1 MGFPPFFDTFLRVK
15 GRSGFASLH
24 ERAPMSEP
32 TPLQTLLDTL
42 PQCGR
47 VEWIGIRPAR
57 GKPIRA
63 LDRVAITP
71 GKGLE
76 GDRFKGRDTSKRQ
89 VTLIQQEHLH
99 AIASCLHREAI
110 APEVFRRNIV
120 VSGLNLLAL
129 KGKQFRIGSVVLE
142 YTGLC
147 HPCSKMET
155 ALGPGGYNAMRGHG
169 GITTRVVM
177 AGEISLGDDVRAY
190 E

>member
-1 MGFPPFFDTFLRVK
+1 MPEST
-15 GRSGFASLH
+15 
-24 ERAPMSEP
+24 PM
-32 TPLQTLLDTL
+32 QTLLDTL

-57 GKPIRA
+57 GEPMQVLKRA
-63 LDRVAITP
+63 TVTP
-71 GKGLE
+71 GKGLD

-89 VTLIQQEHLH
+89 VTLIQKEHLH
-99 AIASCLHREAI
+99 AIASCLQREAI
-110 APEVFRRNIV
+110 EPEVFRRNIV

-129 KGKQFRIGSVVLE
+129 KGKRFRIGGVVLE

-169 GITTRVVM
+169 GITTRVVEG
-177 AGEISLGDDVRAY
+177 GELALGDEVQALLLPQKDQP
-190 E
+190 